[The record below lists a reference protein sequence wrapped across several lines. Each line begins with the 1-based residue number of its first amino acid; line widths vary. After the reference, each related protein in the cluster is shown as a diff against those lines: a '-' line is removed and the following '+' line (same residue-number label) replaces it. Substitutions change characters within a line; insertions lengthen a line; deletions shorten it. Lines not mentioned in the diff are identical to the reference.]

1 MRVTRLSPNKLT
13 PAQESTMCL
22 IRSTA
27 ESLWDVAE
35 TIFSTGMVRADDW
48 EEARLAAG
56 HLLAALANPPAATP
70 LAEAM
75 RIPKTGKPA

>member
-1 MRVTRLSPNKLT
+1 MTRTSKLN

-48 EEARLAAG
+48 EEARLAAS
-56 HLLAALANPPAATP
+56 HLLAALEHPPASTP
-70 LAEAM
+70 LAAWM